1 MNVQSDRERKFI
13 ALLTESN
20 KQLIRKVCYM
30 YATDAE
36 HFNDLYQE
44 VMINVWQGL
53 EKFRGESQIA
63 TWLYRTAINTC
74 ITFYRRNKIRN
85 TVPITELTDFIDD
98 RSDRPAQLKEMYRL
112 VGSLGKIE
120 KALVLLWLDE
130 RTYDEISDVTGI
142 SRNNVASKLRRIKAK
157 LVKMSQS

>member
-1 MNVQSDRERKFI
+1 
-13 ALLTESN
+13 
-20 KQLIRKVCYM
+20 M